1 MAKFSQA
8 FLQGLLQ
15 PTYQQGLFTAAQQAA
30 QLPGQLQQQQMQQQQ
45 MQALRSMTPMQRA
58 QYAMQT
64 AKTPAQITAA
74 QAQIN
79 ELTQQQQETEREKNK
94 VTAFKAM
101 GEEYSNLYT
110 LGVSEGDIIKRYT
123 EDAKNATKK
132 EYGKVLNLPDDVI
145 ESLTME
151 QIVDRVE
158 AQKSEQGQDEYA
170 EFIANAR
177 GAITAENYN
186 EAIQKAV
193 KANGVQGIQ
202 QVNTMY
208 GATLERQAKAK
219 QERIVD
225 ASVSLRS
232 GMGVATLGG
241 VGNLSKVKVSVD
253 GQGNLTPESKAYLEN
268 IATSAFVP
276 SINKNFNF
284 EESKG
289 GGNNGG
295 VSGEDP
301 EDPTIG
307 SLFD

>member
-1 MAKFSQA
+1 MARFSKT
-8 FLQGLLQ
+8 FLQSLLQ
-15 PTYQQGLFTAAQQAA
+15 PSYQKGLFTAASGIGAAPAMREQQR
-30 QLPGQLQQQQMQQQQ
+30 QMQE
-45 MQALRSMTPMQRA
+45 LRDMTPMQRA
-58 QYAMQT
+58 QRAMQT
-64 AKTPAQITAA
+64 AKTSAQITAA
-74 QAQIN
+74 QDQIN
-79 ELTQQQQETEREKNK
+79 KLTREQNK

-123 EDAKNATKK
+123 EDAKNVTKK

-145 ESLTME
+145 EALTMK
-151 QIVDRVE
+151 QIIERVE
-158 AQKSEQGQDEYA
+158 AQKSKTGQDEYVK
-170 EFIANAR
+170 FIADAK
-177 GAITAENYN
+177 GAITSKNYN
-186 EAIQKAV
+186 EAVRKAV

-208 GATLERQAKAK
+208 DATLERQAKAK

-232 GMGVATLGG
+232 GMGVATVGG

-253 GQGNLTPESKAYLEN
+253 GQGNLTPESKAYLKN

-284 EESKG
+284 EEGKG